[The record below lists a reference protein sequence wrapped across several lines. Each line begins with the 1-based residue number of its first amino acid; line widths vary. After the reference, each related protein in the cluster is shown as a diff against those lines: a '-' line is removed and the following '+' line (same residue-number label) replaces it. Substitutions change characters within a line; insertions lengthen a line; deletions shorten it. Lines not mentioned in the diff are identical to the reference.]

1 MVAWDSAHA
10 QRRLMK
16 PFGLTK
22 QINLQIQQKTHSPC
36 GIWDLFSAESLQQ
49 YIEINSSCNKCNEKL
64 RLQAYNNAYKQGMAD
79 LQSYFIQKCHVKRSI
94 EDKYNEFF
102 ASHEVIDSTE
112 AESPSQISRLI
123 VADNVST
130 SSLALIA
137 ESQLSVRNVMKE
149 NILNQY
155 IAKTKKE
162 IMRKA
167 INQNTLQSTTC
178 LFLVV
183 TKQEW
188 AWLMLI

>member
-1 MVAWDSAHA
+1 
-10 QRRLMK
+10 
-16 PFGLTK
+16 
-22 QINLQIQQKTHSPC
+22 
-36 GIWDLFSAESLQQ
+36 
-49 YIEINSSCNKCNEKL
+49 
-64 RLQAYNNAYKQGMAD
+64 MAD

-183 TKQEW
+183 TKQE
-188 AWLMLI
+188 